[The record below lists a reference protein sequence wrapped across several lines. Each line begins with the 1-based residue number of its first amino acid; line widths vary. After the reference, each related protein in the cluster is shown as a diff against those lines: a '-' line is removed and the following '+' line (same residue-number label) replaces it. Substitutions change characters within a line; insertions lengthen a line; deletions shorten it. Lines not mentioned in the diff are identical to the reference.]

1 MSRYCGPPDVS
12 PSMTERPRTS
22 GNSCAGFIMLE
33 FLAAFVIF
41 AAVVSA
47 FLVALSTAIRA
58 DQQALFR
65 MRAVMLAKSKLAAA
79 GIEYPIR
86 PGIAEGR
93 FDNGYVWRVEMQLE
107 RPAGNGATLGHRLVR
122 IHATVGDPM
131 LIARRTLTLS
141 SVKLVGAGETLR

>member
-1 MSRYCGPPDVS
+1 MCRCCGQPDVS
-12 PSMTERPRTS
+12 PSMTEPSRAA
-22 GNSCAGFIMLE
+22 GNTCAGFIMLE

-41 AAVVSA
+41 AAIVSA
-47 FLVALSTAIRA
+47 FLAALSAAIRA

-65 MRAVMLAKSKLAAA
+65 TRAAMLAKSKLAAA

-93 FDNGYVWRVEMQLE
+93 FDNGYVWRVEMQLD
-107 RPAGNGATLGHRLVR
+107 RPPGNGATLGYRLVR

-131 LIARRTLTLS
+131 LMARRTLTLS
-141 SVKLVGAGETLR
+141 SVKLVGAGEPLR

>member
-1 MSRYCGPPDVS
+1 MCRCCGPPDVS
-12 PSMTERPRTS
+12 PSMTERSRAAGS
-22 GNSCAGFIMLE
+22 HCAGFIMLE

-41 AAVVSA
+41 AAIVSA
-47 FLVALSTAIRA
+47 FLAALSAAIRA

-65 MRAVMLAKSKLAAA
+65 TRAAMLAKSKLAAA

-86 PGIAEGR
+86 PGIADGR
-93 FDNGYVWRVEMQLE
+93 FDNGYVWRVEMQFE
-107 RPAGNGATLGHRLVR
+107 RPTGNGARLGHTMVR

-141 SVKLVGAGETLR
+141 SVKLVGTGEPVR